1 MYLKPRLDPRR
12 RQATLANFPLP
23 GGELFLFGNSI
34 AFQEK
39 VLDYPIKF
47 AAGQWTDFFA
57 E

>member
-39 VLDYPIKF
+39 VLDYPIEF
-47 AAGQWTDFFA
+47 VAGQWTDFFA